1 MLHRG
6 EKKTKIEK
14 NVGILYIDLCI
25 CVLCNKY
32 HVYEMKRMQFPLLWK
47 CAVDVGIET
56 KQQQQPGKKSGEIKP
71 EK

>member
-1 MLHRG
+1 
-6 EKKTKIEK
+6 
-14 NVGILYIDLCI
+14 
-25 CVLCNKY
+25 
-32 HVYEMKRMQFPLLWK
+32 MKRMQFSLLWK